1 MPLLYY
7 IVWCCEKLK
16 FLHISFL
23 KTAHFVFAIIRPFVD
38 RMYFVR
44 LLYPT
49 SECEVLTMWEFSIFR
64 IHAICIAEHTSV
76 RKSALKFV

>member
-23 KTAHFVFAIIRPFVD
+23 KTAHFVFAIIFGVWFLILA
-38 RMYFVR
+38 YI
-44 LLYPT
+44 
-49 SECEVLTMWEFSIFR
+49 ECL
-64 IHAICIAEHTSV
+64 ICN
-76 RKSALKFV
+76 LFDY